1 MNEADPPILITLD
14 DQKGFIWDADDWL
27 KLRKEHRIVGNLIG
41 SLANIPRQDVVRG
54 MPMVLLPEEVTLLL
68 EKNIAVLMKVSDETE
83 PDAKKEEYK
92 QYLEKVQK
100 EQLGVYERK
109 RMLEV
114 KGLIDRIVEGK
125 KRKMARGEAIAP
137 VDEESIYEAEMA
149 RMKKLEGGVF
159 VQIPTANPWLK
170 ETMLC
175 QGEWPYPKTAFETLK
190 YRVFKD
196 LWEKGLYLTNG
207 SKFGGHFLAY
217 PGDPLK
223 FHAFYVVV
231 VHLPENSISPL
242 DLVRHARLGTHTKK
256 TFVIASTNSE
266 NRIIYSS
273 FEWTGKT

>member
-100 EQLGVYERK
+100 EQEEFLSKSRLVNRKISYKMKQFFLGFNIK
-109 RMLEV
+109 
-114 KGLIDRIVEGK
+114 
-125 KRKMARGEAIAP
+125 
-137 VDEESIYEAEMA
+137 S
-149 RMKKLEGGVF
+149 
-159 VQIPTANPWLK
+159 NPWLK